1 MAADPASAPPL
12 GFALKSA
19 QLPLVTVMLRSA
31 DMRAVLPELE
41 RHLGDDPDFF
51 DGDPVLIDLS
61 AVQERT
67 QPIDFG
73 ALVQALG
80 SCRAVPVAVRGGSP
94 AQMRAARAAGL
105 AAAPV
110 SLPPA
115 APTVV
120 EVVREVVREV
130 PAPLAQAMVVEKPL
144 RSGQSLYARGSDIVL
159 LAAVNYGAEV
169 MADGNIHVYAPLRGK
184 AVAGAGGHAG
194 ARIFST
200 CMQAQTLSIAGVHHS
215 GDFVD
220 AVAGKSAQARLEGST
235 IVVEAL

>member
-12 GFALKSA
+12 GFTLKSA
-19 QLPLVTVMLRSA
+19 QLPLVAVVLRSA
-31 DMRAVLPELE
+31 DMQAVLPELE

-51 DGDPVLIDLS
+51 DSDPVLIDLS
-61 AVQERT
+61 AVQERAP
-67 QPIDFG
+67 PIDFG
-73 ALVQALG
+73 ALVQALR
-80 SCRAVPVAVRGGSP
+80 SCRAAPVAVRGGSP

-105 AAAPV
+105 AAAPLG
-110 SLPPA
+110 LPPA

-120 EVVREVVREV
+120 EVVREV
-130 PAPLAQAMVVEKPL
+130 PAPLAQTMVVERQL
-144 RSGQSLYARGSDIVL
+144 RSGQSLYARGGDIVL

-184 AVAGAGGHAG
+184 AVAGAGGHTG

-235 IVVEAL
+235 VVVEAL